1 MEKIIIILAVL
12 IIVFFIAT
20 RWKAPKRTNTRG
32 GYVEPPKDD
41 GKIPKPNDKDS
52 PPEEF
57 ENPPK
62 GREPQVK

>member
-20 RWKAPKRTNTRG
+20 RWKAPKRGYKRG
-32 GYVEPPKDD
+32 GDIELPKDD
-41 GKIPKPNDKDS
+41 GRYKPNDKDS